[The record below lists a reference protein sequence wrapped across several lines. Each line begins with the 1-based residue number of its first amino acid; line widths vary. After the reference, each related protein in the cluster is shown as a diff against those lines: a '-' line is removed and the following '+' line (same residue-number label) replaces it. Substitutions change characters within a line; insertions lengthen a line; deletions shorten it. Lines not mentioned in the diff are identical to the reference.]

1 MNNPWDSTLAAQRE
15 AREQSHPV
23 YAVTAAQLE
32 AQVRERQR
40 VWQVVFKRGNQIRQ
54 LQVAG

>member
-1 MNNPWDSTLAAQRE
+1 VIE
-15 AREQSHPV
+15 
-23 YAVTAAQLE
+23 LE